1 MTMYLDEAKEPA
13 IENAPSGL
21 KTTRRK
27 VQVGGVQLFEQYYF
41 HTALTAFIG
50 DEVEVRY
57 DVKDFSRV
65 SVLLPDFRVVEATTI
80 AVFACEGKYTN
91 DESLLQDS
99 LRLTE
104 VEANYRLLLAA
115 CYQALEIRG
124 IFAALRDPLILVDE
138 KNKLRERYTEIE
150 ANIRAAIKNGGD
162 Q

>member
-1 MTMYLDEAKEPA
+1 MNMYKENTDLTV
-13 IENAPSGL
+13 ENAPVGL

-27 VQVGGVQLFEQYYF
+27 VQVGGVQLYEYYYF
-41 HTALTAFIG
+41 HKSLTAFVG

-65 SVLLPDFRVVEATTI
+65 SVVLPDCRVVEATTI
-80 AVFACEGKYTN
+80 AVFACEGKYN
-91 DESLLQDS
+91 DDESLLKDS
-99 LRLTE
+99 LKLTA
-104 VEANYRLLLAA
+104 VEGKNRLLLAA

-124 IFAALRDPLILVDE
+124 IFAALRDPLILIDE

-162 Q
+162 E